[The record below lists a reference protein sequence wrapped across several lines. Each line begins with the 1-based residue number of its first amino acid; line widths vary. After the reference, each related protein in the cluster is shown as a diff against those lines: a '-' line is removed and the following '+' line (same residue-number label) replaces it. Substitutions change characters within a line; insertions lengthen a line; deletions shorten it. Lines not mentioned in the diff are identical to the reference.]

1 MKKQFITWLNAQHF
15 DKPMVEA
22 VGKIFH
28 VYFESA
34 NSDHYVSKTYNELI
48 DDVNG
53 IIKTKWDD
61 LLGIFTRTGEFVFQC
76 NSTTPIITLY
86 ISPLS
91 DELRHQ
97 SERSSHIELL
107 VPETRNLFKEL
118 HNDLMH
124 ESVPPYM
131 ANLVRDKLIE
141 IVQKNPLTVQR
152 IKQRILNIYN
162 KIYPVDTNELLD
174 NDWKGWERRWN
185 INDVL
190 SSMDPDYE
198 NMTFK
203 DFVKKVLPKQY
214 DDHDELSNIN
224 EFIETLNCY
233 GMNIDID
240 QRYLKMI
247 LDKVYSE
254 DMTVQQAI
262 SYLSGTYMVGRYL
275 GSSNCV
281 QLSNGCIWRTS
292 KIYNRDKVLYML
304 KKMYDAYR
312 YEETVETMSDAEYEK
327 QSFIHEMQGNRTPLP
342 RERVVKKARS
352 GNELPFKEWATTVDD
367 TGKTPLD
374 TVLDSL
380 ADDEDTVNA
389 NPSNNEHMSRLAQS
403 SLYPAVESVN

>member
-1 MKKQFITWLNAQHF
+1 MTQQFITWLNAQHF
-15 DKPMVEA
+15 DKPMAEA

-28 VYFESA
+28 ACFESA
-34 NSDHYVSKTYNELI
+34 NADHYVSKTYNELLE
-48 DDVNG
+48 DVNS
-53 IIKTKWDD
+53 IIKNKWDD
-61 LLGIFTRTGEFVFQC
+61 LLGVFTRTGEFVFQC
-76 NSTTPIITLY
+76 NDTTPIITLY

-91 DELRHQ
+91 DEFRHQ
-97 SERSSHIELL
+97 SERSNIELL
-107 VPETRNLFKEL
+107 VTENRNVFKEL

-131 ANLVRDKLIE
+131 SNIVREKLIE
-141 IVQKNPLTVQR
+141 IVQRNPLTVR
-152 IKQRILNIYN
+152 TIKQRILNIYN

-190 SSMDPDYE
+190 SAMDPDFE

-203 DFVKKVLPKQY
+203 DFVKKVLPNQFNER
-214 DDHDELSNIN
+214 DDLSNIKQ
-224 EFIETLNCY
+224 FIETVNYY

-240 QRYLKMI
+240 QRYLKVLI
-247 LDKVYSE
+247 DKVYSE
-254 DMTVQQAI
+254 GMSVQQAI

-281 QLSNGCIWRTS
+281 QLSNGCIWRAG

-304 KKMYDAYR
+304 KKMYDSYQ
-312 YEETVETMSDAEYEK
+312 YEETVETMSDKEYK
-327 QSFIHEMQGNRTPLP
+327 MQSLMHKLKGNRTPLP

-352 GNELPFKEWATTVDD
+352 GNELPFKEWAITVDN

-380 ADDEDTVNA
+380 ADEVDTVS
-389 NPSNNEHMSRLAQS
+389 SNQDNDERMSRIAQS
-403 SLYPAVESVN
+403 SLYPAVESAN

>member
-1 MKKQFITWLNAQHF
+1 MTQQFITWLNAQQF
-15 DKPMVEA
+15 NKPMVEA

-28 VYFESA
+28 ACFESA
-34 NSDHYVSKTYNELI
+34 NADHYVSKTYNELLE
-48 DDVNG
+48 DVNS
-53 IIKTKWDD
+53 IIKNKWDD
-61 LLGIFTRTGEFVFQC
+61 LLGVFTRTGEFVFQC
-76 NSTTPIITLY
+76 NDTTPIITLY

-91 DELRHQ
+91 DESQHQ
-97 SERSSHIELL
+97 SERSSIELL
-107 VPETRNLFKEL
+107 VTENRNVFKEL

-131 ANLVRDKLIE
+131 SNLVRDKLIE
-141 IVQKNPLTVQR
+141 IVQSNPLTVR
-152 IKQRILNIYN
+152 IIKQRILNIYN

-174 NDWKGWERRWN
+174 DDGKEIVKRWN

-190 SSMDPDYE
+190 SAMDPDFE

-203 DFVKKVLPKQY
+203 DFVKKVLPNQFNER
-214 DDHDELSNIN
+214 DDLSNIN
-224 EFIETLNCY
+224 QFIETVNCY

-240 QRYLKMI
+240 QRYLKALI
-247 LDKVYSE
+247 DKVYSE
-254 DMTVQQAI
+254 EMSVQQAI

-281 QLSNGCIWRTS
+281 QLSNGCIWRAG

-304 KKMYDAYR
+304 KKMYDSYQ
-312 YEETVETMSDAEYEK
+312 YEETVETMSDDEYKK
-327 QSFIHEMQGNRTPLP
+327 QSLMHELKGNRTPLP

-352 GNELPFKEWATTVDD
+352 GNELPFKEWATTVDN

-374 TVLDSL
+374 AVLDSL
-380 ADDEDTVNA
+380 ADDVDTVSA
-389 NPSNNEHMSRLAQS
+389 NQDNDERMSRIAQS

>member
-1 MKKQFITWLNAQHF
+1 MTQQFITWLNAQHF

-28 VYFESA
+28 ACFESA
-34 NSDHYVSKTYNELI
+34 NADHYVSKTYNELLE
-48 DDVNG
+48 DVNS
-53 IIKTKWDD
+53 IIKNKWDD
-61 LLGIFTRTGEFVFQC
+61 LLGVFTRTGEFVFQC
-76 NSTTPIITLY
+76 NDTTPIITLY

-91 DELRHQ
+91 DEFRHQ
-97 SERSSHIELL
+97 SERSNIELL
-107 VPETRNLFKEL
+107 VTENRNVFKEL

-131 ANLVRDKLIE
+131 SNIVRDKLFE
-141 IVQKNPLTVQR
+141 IVQRNPLTVR
-152 IKQRILNIYN
+152 TIKQRILNIYN

-174 NDWKGWERRWN
+174 NDWKGWERRLN

-190 SSMDPDYE
+190 SAMDPDFE

-203 DFVKKVLPKQY
+203 DFVKKVLPNQFNER
-214 DDHDELSNIN
+214 DDLSNIKQ
-224 EFIETLNCY
+224 FIETVNYY

-240 QRYLKMI
+240 QRYLKVLI
-247 LDKVYSE
+247 DKVYSE
-254 DMTVQQAI
+254 GMSVQQAI

-281 QLSNGCIWRTS
+281 QLSNGCIWRAG

-304 KKMYDAYR
+304 KKMYDSYQ
-312 YEETVETMSDAEYEK
+312 YEETVETMSDEEYKK
-327 QSFIHEMQGNRTPLP
+327 QSLMHRLKGNRTPLP
-342 RERVVKKARS
+342 RERVVKKAHS
-352 GNELPFKEWATTVDD
+352 GNELPFKEWATTVDN

-374 TVLDSL
+374 AVLDSL
-380 ADDEDTVNA
+380 ADEVDTVSSNQD
-389 NPSNNEHMSRLAQS
+389 NNERMSRIAQS

>member
-1 MKKQFITWLNAQHF
+1 MTHQFITWLKAQQF

-28 VYFESA
+28 ACFESA
-34 NSDHYVSKTYNELI
+34 NADHYVSKTYNELLE
-48 DDVNG
+48 DVNS
-53 IIKTKWDD
+53 IIKNKWDD
-61 LLGIFTRTGEFVFQC
+61 LLGVFTRTGEFVFQC
-76 NSTTPIITLY
+76 NDTTPIITLY

-91 DELRHQ
+91 DESRHQ
-97 SERSSHIELL
+97 SERSSIELL
-107 VPETRNLFKEL
+107 VTENRNVFKEL

-131 ANLVRDKLIE
+131 SNLVRDKLIE
-141 IVQKNPLTVQR
+141 IIQRNPLTVR
-152 IKQRILNIYN
+152 TIKQRILNIYN

-190 SSMDPDYE
+190 SSMDPDFE

-203 DFVKKVLPKQY
+203 DFVKKVLPHHFNEH
-214 DDHDELSNIN
+214 DDLSNIKQ
-224 EFIETLNCY
+224 FIETVNYY

-240 QRYLKMI
+240 QRYLKALI
-247 LDKVYSE
+247 DKVYSE
-254 DMTVQQAI
+254 EMSVQQAI

-281 QLSNGCIWRTS
+281 QLSNGCIWRAG

-304 KKMYDAYR
+304 KKMYDSYQ
-312 YEETVETMSDAEYEK
+312 YEETVETMSDKEYK
-327 QSFIHEMQGNRTPLP
+327 MQSLMHELKGNRTPLP

-352 GNELPFKEWATTVDD
+352 ENELPFKEWATTVDD

-374 TVLDSL
+374 AVLDSL
-380 ADDEDTVNA
+380 ADEVDTVS
-389 NPSNNEHMSRLAQS
+389 SNQDNDERMSRIAQS